1 MARGLGVVMQA
12 IQRHGNP
19 NAPLPS
25 GPPFFRFSD
34 AAESVRTL
42 EAAGFVSPQVTTVP
56 QTWWLDS
63 PDQLFEFMLRST
75 VRTGALLRA
84 QTPAALDAIKADVRQ
99 GALSCRRADG
109 KIWVPMPAVLSS
121 ATKGS

>member
-1 MARGLGVVMQA
+1 M
-12 IQRHGNP
+12 
-19 NAPLPS
+19 
-25 GPPFFRFSD
+25 
-34 AAESVRTL
+34 
-42 EAAGFVSPQVTTVP
+42 P